1 MNTYQTFIGID
12 PGLSGA
18 IASISPAGIHF
29 IDCPIIKVSGKTK
42 PNPTLMASELRRLIT
57 PDSIIIIESVHAM
70 PGQGVSSMFSF
81 GLGYGVWLGIVAALN
96 VPIEFVTPQAWK
108 KYYSLGPDK
117 EASRVKALQLF
128 PSQASELKLKKHHGR
143 AEALLLAEYL
153 RRKLL
158 VNVA

>member
-1 MNTYQTFIGID
+1 MNTYQNFIGID

-29 IDCPIIKVSGKTK
+29 IDCPTIKQNGKTK
-42 PNPTLMASELRRLIT
+42 PNPTLMASELKQLVT
-57 PDSIIIIESVHAM
+57 LNSIIIIENVHAM

-81 GLGYGVWLGIVAALN
+81 GMGYGVWLGIVAALN
-96 VPIEFVTPQAWK
+96 IPVEFVTPQCWK
-108 KYYSLGPDK
+108 KYYGLSTDK
-117 EASRVKALQLF
+117 ESSRVKALQLF
-128 PSQASELKLKKHHGR
+128 PNEANNLKLKKHHGR

-158 VNVA
+158 ISVA

>member
-1 MNTYQTFIGID
+1 
-12 PGLSGA
+12 
-18 IASISPAGIHF
+18 
-29 IDCPIIKVSGKTK
+29 
-42 PNPTLMASELRRLIT
+42 ASELRRLIP
-57 PDSIIIIESVHAM
+57 PDSIIILESVHAM

>member
-18 IASISPAGIHF
+18 IAAISPIGINF
-29 IDCPIIKVSGKTK
+29 IDCPTIKVNGKTK
-42 PNPTLMASELRRLIT
+42 PNPTLMASELKQLVT
-57 PDSIIIIESVHAM
+57 LNSIIIIENVHSM

-81 GLGYGVWLGIVAALN
+81 GMGYGVWLGIVAALN
-96 VPIEFVTPQAWK
+96 IPVEFVSPQCWK
-108 KYYSLGPDK
+108 KYYGLGTDK

-128 PSQASELKLKKHHGR
+128 PNEANNLKLKTHHGR

-153 RRKLL
+153 RRKLSI
-158 VNVA
+158 NAA